1 MIAATGYAGI
11 ILFLTVLCGAP
22 FVYHYLNKNNNII
35 TKLSLSFVIGYTLL
49 SLTGLLANIVGINP
63 FFAQLLLLFLSAV
76 SFFVLARNRFS
87 GIKFRS
93 DTQLKTI
100 WVSGR
105 LETEDKLVLVFG
117 LIYMLGCLYFFDSII
132 MWMGSDAQ
140 GHASIIRYLV
150 DGASVPV
157 SVYPFGAQWDYY
169 PKAFHLYAYFWA
181 SLLPIGMIRLI
192 QAVPVIIT
200 TVTPLLIYSVVR
212 ESGKREIA
220 LYAFVIACFCFVQ
233 HSAFLIWGGYPAGAA
248 EMLLVG
254 IVLAILVDRRFL
266 PLLLLGIAFTHTRF
280 LVYCAAIVFVWIVVE
295 SIFRLYR
302 GEWKTNSGDK
312 TNTKKHLAFYSVV
325 AVAGI
330 GIAIIAFFILI
341 KTGILQYNAVHSPLF
356 LTELATNREL
366 SLEYIARWY
375 PAVLS
380 VVGMVVAAFKRD
392 KLARIVFAW
401 FGGIIAVVIL
411 VDTGL
416 LNLPISVD
424 RAFTKLYVP
433 LSILAAYP
441 IYAVQRYLTV
451 TNFANSNKNK
461 NKNDSRGKDKGRDK
475 DRKQTK
481 VVLVLAIM
489 LLLIGGV
496 STGVVFKSY
505 VDSWAIPEADY
516 RAMGWLNE
524 QRFDNAIC
532 INLDTVGRWIYP
544 FTGIPVSNPRSVP
557 RPDVTREGQV
567 IGHPNEPA
575 TLERLYNDSLRYE
588 HVLLYVS
595 NVTNTRPGH
604 KPPFSRFNEHYPN
617 VNVSNFNATFYD
629 LIYVSDNAYV
639 FEYKPFF
646 QKESFT
652 KEIILQG

>member
-1 MIAATGYAGI
+1 MIAATGYALI
-11 ILFLTVLCGAP
+11 ILSLTVLCGAP
-22 FVYHYLNKNNNII
+22 FVYHLNKNNNII

-49 SLTGLLANIVGINP
+49 SLTGLLANIVGTNP
-63 FFAQLLLLFLSAV
+63 FFAQLLILFLSAV

-87 GIKFRS
+87 GIKFKRS

-100 WVSGR
+100 WIRGR

-117 LIYMLGCLYFFDSII
+117 LIYLLGCLYFFDSII
-132 MWMGSDAQ
+132 MWMGGDAQ
-140 GHASIIRYLV
+140 GHASIIRYLL

-157 SVYPFGAQWDYY
+157 SVYPFGTNWECY
-169 PKAFHLYAYFWA
+169 PKAFHLYSYFWA
-181 SLLPIGMIRLI
+181 SLLPIGMVRLI
-192 QAVPVIIT
+192 QAVPVIVT
-200 TVTPLLIYSVVR
+200 TVTSLLVYSVVR

-233 HSAFLIWGGYPAGAA
+233 HSAFLIWAGYPAGAA

-266 PLLLLGIAFTHTRF
+266 PLLIVGIAFTHTRF
-280 LVYCAAIVFVWIVVE
+280 LVYCAAIVFVWMGVE
-295 SIFRLYR
+295 CIFRLFR

-312 TNTKKHLAFYSVV
+312 TNTKTKKHLAFYSVV
-325 AVAGI
+325 TVAGI
-330 GIAIIAFFILI
+330 VISIIISFILI
-341 KTGILQYNAVHSPLF
+341 KTGILQCNAVHSPIF

-366 SLEYIARWY
+366 TVEYIARWY

-392 KLARIVFAW
+392 KLDRIVFAW

-416 LNLPISVD
+416 LDLPISVD

-461 NKNDSRGKDKGRDK
+461 NKNDSRSKDKGRDK
-475 DRKQTK
+475 DRKQMR

-505 VDSWAIPEADY
+505 VDPWAIPEADY
-516 RAMGWLNE
+516 RAMVWMNE

-567 IGHPNEPA
+567 IGHPNDAA
-575 TLERLYNDSLRYE
+575 TLDSLYNDSMRYE

-604 KPPFSRFNEHYPN
+604 KPPFSRSHEYYPN

-629 LIYVSDNAYV
+629 LIYGRDNAYV
-639 FEYKPFF
+639 FEYKLFCFAKAFTNKPF
-646 QKESFT
+646 
-652 KEIILQG
+652 